1 MIYFKEC
8 HTIEDVKVRYR
19 TLAKIFHPDCGGSN
33 ELMQALNTEYAVA
46 CNTVLSSDNV
56 ATDEAQD
63 AMKLSEEYRRVIEQ
77 IIPLPGIK
85 IEIVGNWLWIT
96 GNTYPVRLQLKQAGL
111 YFASKK
117 QAWYYR
123 SEEYKTTGSK
133 KTLEEIKAKYGSEK
147 VNSRKQPKVLQQ

>member
-133 KTLEEIKAKYGSEK
+133 KSLDEIRNKYGSEA
-147 VNSRKQPKVLQQ
+147 VHSMHHSRVIE